1 MEKALFVPYGTRSA
15 PALEALA
22 KVVSGLDLP
31 IEKPDFHKPGGSTDF
46 NLLLVDELGCLGQG
60 RLLLMLYTLAED
72 NEIVAYHM
80 YDGHGDHAWDVA
92 FCSWALWNQWIA
104 EDPSI
109 AEQQVVMSPSKLHQG
124 RNQAVQGWAK
134 RLDDT
139 PRYPDSEAHHDD
151 PDDCVSTSEK
161 RIIP

>member
-92 FCSWALWNQWIA
+92 FCSWAMWNQWVS
-104 EDPSI
+104 EDPAIENQRI
-109 AEQQVVMSPSKLHQG
+109 ARIIWSSPEFQQG
-124 RNQAVQGWAK
+124 RNQPVQGWAK
-134 RLDDT
+134 CLDDA
-139 PRYPDSEAHHDD
+139 PRYPDGEAHHDD
-151 PDDCVSTSEK
+151 TNDLVSPDKE
-161 RIIP
+161 